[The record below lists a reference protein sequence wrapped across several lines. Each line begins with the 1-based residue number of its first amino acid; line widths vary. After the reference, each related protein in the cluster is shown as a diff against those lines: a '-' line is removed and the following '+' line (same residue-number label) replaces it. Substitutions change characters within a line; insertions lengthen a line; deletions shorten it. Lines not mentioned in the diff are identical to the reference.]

1 MTVISLLAFTIPYVY
16 TIVPVY
22 QSDTCWNQFT
32 EPGSFHITIDS
43 VPCPL
48 KLVNSLIF
56 VILNWGEVV
65 GFAGLFWMVRNIK
78 NELNVK
84 REVQVV
90 LILWGVFS
98 IIYFSL

>member
-1 MTVISLLAFTIPYVY
+1 MGIDNTVLCL
-16 TIVPVY
+16 
-22 QSDTCWNQFT
+22 
-32 EPGSFHITIDS
+32 
-43 VPCPL
+43 L

-56 VILNWGEVV
+56 VILNWGEVI

-90 LILWGVFS
+90 LILWGIFS
-98 IIYFSL
+98 VIYFSFQLALQQTPINDGNIGYRYGIRYSIFVAI